1 MARTNLHQRLC
12 LLCVIHLISL
22 LLFVHSINLSSSSSS
37 NSSNSSNSSESSN
50 SSFSSSPHTIT
61 SHSFTTK
68 SSVFNSFVPISF
80 NPNDYP
86 NQIIQIQTR
95 NWISNLNNLSRTI
108 NVNAMNEQIPW
119 NNESISCPQNCT
131 CEMFMSSMVSRMM
144 INELHEFILLVGDKK

>member
-22 LLFVHSINLSSSSSS
+22 LLFVHSINLSSSSST
-37 NSSNSSNSSESSN
+37 NSSNSS
-50 SSFSSSPHTIT
+50 SSSPPHTIT

-144 INELHEFILLVGDKK
+144 INELHEFILLVQDKK

>member
-22 LLFVHSINLSSSSSS
+22 LLFVHSINLSSESS
-37 NSSNSSNSSESSN
+37 NSSNSFNSS
-50 SSFSSSPHTIT
+50 SSSPHTIT

-108 NVNAMNEQIPW
+108 NVNAMNEQFPW